1 MITIEIPGRETL
13 TINQIVF
20 DYNGTIAVDGIL
32 APGLKERFR
41 KLKEMAEVCVLT
53 ADTYGTVRKQC
64 EPLGIAVQTFPRA
77 NAAECKEEI
86 VNSMSGGICCIGNGY
101 NDMKMFA
108 AAALRIAVLGK
119 EGLYP
124 GLLALSDVLVSS
136 PEDALDLLLKPDR
149 LRATLRT

>member
-1 MITIEIPGRETL
+1 MITIEIPGREIL
-13 TINQIVF
+13 TIDQVVF
-20 DYNGTIAVDGIL
+20 DYNGTIAVDGML
-32 APGLKERFR
+32 APGLAERFL
-41 KLKEMAEVCVLT
+41 KLKELAEICVLT

-77 NAAECKEEI
+77 NAAACKENI
-86 VNSMSGGICCIGNGY
+86 INSMTGGICCIGKGY

-119 EGLYP
+119 EGVYP
-124 GLLALSDVLVSS
+124 GLLTLSDVLVSC

>member
-1 MITIEIPGRETL
+1 M
-13 TINQIVF
+13 
-20 DYNGTIAVDGIL
+20 DGIL

-41 KLKEMAEVCVLT
+41 KLKELAKVVVLT
-53 ADTYGTVRKQC
+53 ADTYGTVKKQC
-64 EPLGIAVQTFPRA
+64 EPLGIEVQTFPCA
-77 NAAECKEEI
+77 NAAACKEKI
-86 VNSMSGGICCIGNGY
+86 VNSMTGGICCIGNGY

-124 GLLALSDVLVSS
+124 GLLALSDVLVFT

>member
-1 MITIEIPGRETL
+1 ME
-13 TINQIVF
+13 
-20 DYNGTIAVDGIL
+20 
-32 APGLKERFR
+32 
-41 KLKEMAEVCVLT
+41 
-53 ADTYGTVRKQC
+53 
-64 EPLGIAVQTFPRA
+64 TFPRA

-86 VNSMSGGICCIGNGY
+86 IKNMSGNICCIGNGY

-108 AAALRIAVLGK
+108 KAALRIAVLGK

-124 GLLALSDVLVSS
+124 GLLSLSDVLVSA